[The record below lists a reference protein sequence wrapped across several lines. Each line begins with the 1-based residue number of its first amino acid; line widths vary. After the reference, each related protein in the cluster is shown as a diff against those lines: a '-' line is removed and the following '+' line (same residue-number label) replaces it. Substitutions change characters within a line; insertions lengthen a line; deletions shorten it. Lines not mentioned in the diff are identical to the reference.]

1 MLMAGEETA
10 LVEQLR
16 HGDAAAFEEL
26 VRENIGAMLATARRI
41 LKNEEDARE
50 AVQDAFLSAF
60 RGIERFTGDSKLS
73 TWLHRI
79 AINAALMKLRAKNA
93 VHEKPIDDLLPR
105 FDDSGQELVPNEPW
119 SESAAELA
127 EQAEAR
133 AMVRMLIDELPDTY
147 RVALM
152 LRDIEELSTE
162 EVAKQLE
169 VTPNA
174 VKIRI
179 HRARQALRALLDA
192 RLRESAPRAAAPI
205 PQSPPKDQA

>member
-1 MLMAGEETA
+1 MAGEDSA
-10 LVEQLR
+10 LLEQLR
-16 HGDAAAFEEL
+16 RGDATAFETL
-26 VRENIGAMLATARRI
+26 VRENIGPMLAAARRI

-60 RGIERFTGDSKLS
+60 RGIERFAGDAKLS

-79 AINAALMKLRAKNA
+79 AINAALMKLRARKSIQ
-93 VHEKPIDDLLPR
+93 EKPIDDLLPR
-105 FDDSGQELVPNEPW
+105 FDDSGQELVANEPW
-119 SESAAELA
+119 SESAEELA
-127 EQAEAR
+127 SQAEAR

-147 RVALM
+147 RVALL

-162 EVAKQLE
+162 EVAKQLD

-179 HRARQALRALLDA
+179 HRARQALRAQLDA
-192 RLRESAPRAAAPI
+192 RLREAVPRQAAPA
-205 PQSPPKDQA
+205 PPEDQARST